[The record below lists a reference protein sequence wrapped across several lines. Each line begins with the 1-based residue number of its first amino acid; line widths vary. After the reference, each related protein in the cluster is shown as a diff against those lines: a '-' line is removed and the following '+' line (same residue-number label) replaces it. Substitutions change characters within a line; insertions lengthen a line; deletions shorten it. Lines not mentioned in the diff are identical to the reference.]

1 MSDGVSVY
9 ECTTDHEVV
18 DLLRGGQG
26 MFAIA
31 LGGVWRDLEGV
42 LLALPTEEESGKP
55 AMDELSRRRQQRLI
69 SR

>member
-1 MSDGVSVY
+1 
-9 ECTTDHEVV
+9 
-18 DLLRGGQG
+18 

-55 AMDELSRRRQQRLI
+55 AMDELSRRRQQRMAK
-69 SR
+69 